1 MEYGKAKAD
10 EGLPIFNYSVAYGA
24 ANRESLFYEM
34 YPGSINDVSQLTC
47 MIDRAHGYGYRNLGF
62 ILDRGYFS
70 RKNLSYMEQNGYN
83 FLIMVKGMKEFIS
96 DIILENHGKFE
107 NSRAKYND
115 RYDVYGTTIKQYLYE
130 GDQKKRNIHIY
141 YSDGRAMG
149 KSRRSSKKYSIF
161 WKCVLCVVRKL
172 RVSKKNN
179 EHYIDRNTPGKNKN
193 PRSIFTCFYLKAP
206 SKIISAN
213 LTFRSLTAP
222 DNSNIPLV
230 LSVTIK
236 VKVFS

>member
-96 DIILENHGKFE
+96 DIILENQGKFE

-141 YSDGRAMG
+141 YSDGRAYG
-149 KSRRSSKKYSIF
+149 EKQEIKQ
-161 WKCVLCVVRKL
+161 
-172 RVSKKNN
+172 
-179 EHYIDRNTPGKNKN
+179 
-193 PRSIFTCFYLKAP
+193 
-206 SKIISAN
+206 KI
-213 LTFRSLTAP
+213 
-222 DNSNIPLV
+222 
-230 LSVTIK
+230 
-236 VKVFS
+236 

>member
-1 MEYGKAKAD
+1 MIQQIRTVRLEISILWSMEKLKLMRD
-10 EGLPIFNYSVAYGA
+10 FRSLIILLPMMQRTGNHFFM
-24 ANRESLFYEM
+24 R
-34 YPGSINDVSQLTC
+34 SINDVSQLTC
-47 MIDRAHGYGYRNLGF
+47 MIDKAHGYGYRNLGF

-141 YSDGRAMG
+141 YSDGRAYG
-149 KSRRSSKKYSIF
+149 EKQEIKQ
-161 WKCVLCVVRKL
+161 
-172 RVSKKNN
+172 
-179 EHYIDRNTPGKNKN
+179 
-193 PRSIFTCFYLKAP
+193 
-206 SKIISAN
+206 KI
-213 LTFRSLTAP
+213 
-222 DNSNIPLV
+222 
-230 LSVTIK
+230 
-236 VKVFS
+236 

>member
-1 MEYGKAKAD
+1 MKISENIFLRSIKESQRQDFLDQWNADRCKRERIYISYDSTNKNCQAGDIDLVEYGKAKAD
-10 EGLPIFNYSVAYGA
+10 EGLPIFNYSVAYDA
-24 ANRESLFYEM
+24 ANREPLFYEM

-47 MIDRAHGYGYRNLGF
+47 MIDKAHGYGYRNLGF

-141 YSDGRAMG
+141 YSDGRAYG
-149 KSRRSSKKYSIF
+149 EKQEIKQ
-161 WKCVLCVVRKL
+161 
-172 RVSKKNN
+172 
-179 EHYIDRNTPGKNKN
+179 
-193 PRSIFTCFYLKAP
+193 
-206 SKIISAN
+206 KI
-213 LTFRSLTAP
+213 
-222 DNSNIPLV
+222 
-230 LSVTIK
+230 
-236 VKVFS
+236 

>member
-1 MEYGKAKAD
+1 
-10 EGLPIFNYSVAYGA
+10 
-24 ANRESLFYEM
+24 
-34 YPGSINDVSQLTC
+34 

-141 YSDGRAMG
+141 YSDGRAYG
-149 KSRRSSKKYSIF
+149 EKQEIKQ
-161 WKCVLCVVRKL
+161 
-172 RVSKKNN
+172 
-179 EHYIDRNTPGKNKN
+179 
-193 PRSIFTCFYLKAP
+193 
-206 SKIISAN
+206 KI
-213 LTFRSLTAP
+213 
-222 DNSNIPLV
+222 
-230 LSVTIK
+230 
-236 VKVFS
+236 

>member
-1 MEYGKAKAD
+1 MKISENIFLRSIKESQRQDFLDQWNADRCKRERIYISYDSTNKNCQAGDIDLVEYGKAKAD

-141 YSDGRAMG
+141 YSDGRAYG
-149 KSRRSSKKYSIF
+149 EKQEIKQ
-161 WKCVLCVVRKL
+161 
-172 RVSKKNN
+172 
-179 EHYIDRNTPGKNKN
+179 
-193 PRSIFTCFYLKAP
+193 
-206 SKIISAN
+206 KI
-213 LTFRSLTAP
+213 
-222 DNSNIPLV
+222 
-230 LSVTIK
+230 
-236 VKVFS
+236 

>member
-1 MEYGKAKAD
+1 
-10 EGLPIFNYSVAYGA
+10 
-24 ANRESLFYEM
+24 
-34 YPGSINDVSQLTC
+34 
-47 MIDRAHGYGYRNLGF
+47 
-62 ILDRGYFS
+62 
-70 RKNLSYMEQNGYN
+70 MEQNGYN

-179 EHYIDRNTPGKNKN
+179 EHYIDRNTPGKNKKS
-193 PRSIFTCFYLKAP
+193 PEYFYVFL
-206 SKIISAN
+206 SKS
-213 LTFRSLTAP
+213 
-222 DNSNIPLV
+222 
-230 LSVTIK
+230 TIK
-236 VKVFS
+236 NHISKSYIPVTHRTRQFKHSFSTICDNQSQGIFMKIEFPCL